1 MKLLDFRVINK
12 GKLYGC
18 VQLDKWMFRWV
29 GFSIYRFN
37 IRLEFQASPLQG
49 GYGYIANIGETNIGE
64 RREVNFWLDC
74 QKELVDK
81 LFESLE
87 GNEEQNGD
95 E

>member
-1 MKLLDFRVINK
+1 MKLLNFRVINEE
-12 GKLYGC
+12 KLYGS
-18 VQLDKWMFRWV
+18 VHLDEQKFRWV

-37 IRLEFQASPLQG
+37 IRLEFQASPLQK
-49 GYGYIANIGETNIGE
+49 GYGYIANVGE
-64 RREVNFWLDC
+64 RRRVNCWLDC

-87 GNEEQNGD
+87 ENEEQNGD